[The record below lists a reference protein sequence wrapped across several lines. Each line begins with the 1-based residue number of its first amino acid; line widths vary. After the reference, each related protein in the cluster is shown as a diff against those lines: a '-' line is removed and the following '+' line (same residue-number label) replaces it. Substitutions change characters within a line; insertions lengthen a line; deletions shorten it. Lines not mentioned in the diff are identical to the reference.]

1 VWLRNNG
8 PWSPL
13 SSWHVVAAAEDCLI
27 DYRPLPNQGSSTIV
41 PILLDGTKETLDHWS
56 KTVTSDGGEANPH
69 GFLSGFL
76 STCLPR
82 PEQGRDLQL
91 SQEDEPEAN
100 SQEDLLS
107 CALFLGSPQING
119 LLHELV
125 FNSPCPITIENI
137 RNTQKHLFG
146 NIDPVLTADLLSSGL
161 FKRSANCKNNW
172 NWGTDLGTF
181 AFEWVDKET
190 ILKIFERTMPIIDV
204 CRNNEDWPL
213 DYKIWGLLNDCVFTE
228 DGRVLYPG
236 RHWGLKYVLNYQRP
250 QRSMN
255 FAGLYLRDADLRGG
269 NLTGI
274 TGITDGWIDRYGEIS
289 TNTGIL
295 VDEETQFPD
304 DVLQLFAEKNG
315 LGAFLTKCK
324 ENSLTENSSRNS
336 LTLERIGINSL
347 KSITIPVG
355 KFLEI
360 QVLEHNF
367 DAFCE
372 SVQRQTSERFWNKLN
387 QGSVFDAARAWMA
400 HIRG

>member
-1 VWLRNNG
+1 
-8 PWSPL
+8 
-13 SSWHVVAAAEDCLI
+13 
-27 DYRPLPNQGSSTIV
+27 
-41 PILLDGTKETLDHWS
+41 
-56 KTVTSDGGEANPH
+56 
-69 GFLSGFL
+69 
-76 STCLPR
+76 
-82 PEQGRDLQL
+82 
-91 SQEDEPEAN
+91 
-100 SQEDLLS
+100 
-107 CALFLGSPQING
+107 
-119 LLHELV
+119 
-125 FNSPCPITIENI
+125 
-137 RNTQKHLFG
+137 
-146 NIDPVLTADLLSSGL
+146 
-161 FKRSANCKNNW
+161 
-172 NWGTDLGTF
+172 
-181 AFEWVDKET
+181 
-190 ILKIFERTMPIIDV
+190 
-204 CRNNEDWPL
+204 
-213 DYKIWGLLNDCVFTE
+213 
-228 DGRVLYPG
+228 
-236 RHWGLKYVLNYQRP
+236 
-250 QRSMN
+250 MN

-315 LGAFLTKCK
+315 LGAFLTECK

-336 LTLERIGINSL
+336 LTCIGIISL